1 MLTSPTFKGKPVG
14 SSTMIRENLVIMM
27 IYHLP
32 IDTINDIFRILY
44 ALNYK
49 YVRRLNGRLAMEP

>member
-1 MLTSPTFKGKPVG
+1 
-14 SSTMIRENLVIMM
+14 MIRENLVIMM